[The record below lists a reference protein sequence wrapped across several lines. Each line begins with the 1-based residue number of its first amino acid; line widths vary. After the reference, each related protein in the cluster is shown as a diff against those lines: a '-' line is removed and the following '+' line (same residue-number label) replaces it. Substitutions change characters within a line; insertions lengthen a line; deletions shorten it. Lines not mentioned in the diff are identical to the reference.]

1 MDMEQHLNS
10 LFPPLKFPPELAARI
25 LTHTSHPDAIYR
37 HNARLSFIGMPPKLI
52 QRGVIFSQDP
62 GRRILQTYLHL
73 FLHSSP
79 ALHPTHDYSQISQ
92 RALNTYVL
100 GEHVAPLWSF
110 GKVMKWTPVAGPLLS
125 TPTARQEGPVAV
137 LSRLGP
143 EASRSVGLYKVQGT
157 AVEALVGGVFH
168 QFVCPYLL
176 SGLRTRIDQRFYTF
190 QGGSV
195 AHRLFH
201 TRVLPNILVPGRPE
215 GLPDVF
221 HEHVMEVC
229 DSMGGLKGDLLAA
242 ESAASES

>member
-37 HNARLSFIGMPPKLI
+37 HNARLSFI
-52 QRGVIFSQDP
+52 

-168 QFVCPYLL
+168 QF
-176 SGLRTRIDQRFYTF
+176 
-190 QGGSV
+190 GGSV